1 MFGIKS
7 IYCFSLLVFALVS
20 CSHNKRDV
28 FMNVAKEYTKKCPVK
43 IANNI
48 LCDSMKYDAAR
59 NVNTYYYVLSGPLD
73 NSAAVA
79 PNKSQVEGALIQEL
93 RNSVDLKPYKDFN
106 TTMQYIYYSNSS
118 HKEIFRVNIPSRLY
132 K

>member
-1 MFGIKS
+1 
-7 IYCFSLLVFALVS
+7 
-20 CSHNKRDV
+20 
-28 FMNVAKEYTKKCPVK
+28 
-43 IANNI
+43 
-48 LCDSMKYDAAR
+48 MKYDAAR